1 MSDAA
6 KPKAAKIT
14 SARDFVKAH
23 AKPAAQADAETRG
36 TEKTAGQAFA
46 AIQDNPFFR
55 IMLDESASPQ
65 DKLDRVTQALT
76 FTDDRAR
83 ARENLAAFNAFK
95 EYLQFERK
103 RMAQEII
110 ALTDTEAFGE
120 LKQVFEDINTALMTF
135 EERIGP
141 LTDIVDAVYTL
152 RMNGVTFDI
161 FQELLRER
169 EDAKQ
174 RAGKKAVLRE
184 QMLDLEDN
192 IRALKAENGFLKDDR
207 SFFGFGGVKKT
218 AQDKMAQN
226 EVALAA
232 DTKKLQGIL
241 AEMKA
246 LDADAPQSAQYA
258 EFAAEKAK
266 LKELLDI
273 TSEEHKAR
281 QEALVKSAQDFIDT
295 TEARVSSVLGHFNG
309 MNGQIENLDE
319 ANFTMRSMYA
329 ILSDATKEVD
339 TRNEA
344 RREEIRKSIEAA
356 GSDLEK
362 LGQERLERDINA
374 YISNL
379 GRSSVDTTAVLA
391 ELTASGHRIHSM
403 KEANEQQVAKTRQ
416 LHTSGV
422 AGVADQLST
431 VLQAVSAAAL
441 GESSEA
447 AKISLERM
455 NRTTAELGQR
465 EVIRVALGTKEINQ
479 NLSNALSEL
488 SEYGETIRAA
498 TSITREGLSET
509 RSLLAQIE
517 RQTAETQA
525 AVKESLSV
533 AADVAGGKG
542 GTRSPAP
549 EETAR
554 EAEDRQAPP
563 NPFGLGRS
571 REGS

>member
-1 MSDAA
+1 MSDSSSA
-6 KPKAAKIT
+6 KKAKIT
-14 SARDFVKAH
+14 SAKDFIASQTTPQ
-23 AKPAAQADAETRG
+23 AKVEAEAKG
-36 TEKTAGQAFA
+36 TQQTTAKTHA
-46 AIQDNPFFR
+46 AIQDNPFFK
-55 IMLDESASPQ
+55 IMLDDAATPQ
-65 DKLDRVTQALT
+65 EKLERVTKALT
-76 FTDDRAR
+76 FTDNRAE
-83 ARENLAAFNAFK
+83 AKANLEAFNAFK

-120 LKQVFEDINTALMTF
+120 LKQVFEDINTALLTF
-135 EERIGP
+135 EDKIGP

-161 FQELLRER
+161 FQELLQER
-169 EDAKQ
+169 EDE
-174 RAGKKAVLRE
+174 KKREKEKATLRE
-184 QMLDLEDN
+184 EIEQVEQD
-192 IRALKAENGFLKDDR
+192 IRAMKAENGFLKEDR
-207 SFFGFGGVKKT
+207 SFFGFGGIKQT

-226 EVALAA
+226 DVAIDDA
-232 DTKKLQGIL
+232 TRNVQKIKTRI
-241 AEMKA
+241 AELSQKH
-246 LDADAPQSAQYA
+246 PESEKFA
-258 EFAAEKAK
+258 EFAEEKAK

-281 QEALVKSAQDFIDT
+281 QEALVSAAQDFINT
-295 TEARVSSVLGHFNG
+295 TESRVSSVLGHFDK
-309 MNGQIENLDE
+309 MNGQIDNLDE

-329 ILSDATKEVD
+329 ILNDATKEVD
-339 TRNEA
+339 TANEA
-344 RREEIRKSIEAA
+344 RRAEIQEKIASAE
-356 GSDLEK
+356 SDLEK

-374 YISNL
+374 YVANL
-379 GRSSVDTTAVLA
+379 GRSSVDTTSVLA

-455 NRTTAELGQR
+455 NRTTSELGQR
-465 EVIRVALGTKEINQ
+465 EVIRVALGTKEINAE
-479 NLSNALSEL
+479 LSSALSEL

-509 RSLLAQIE
+509 KSLLAEIE
-517 RQTAETQA
+517 RKTAETQA

-533 AADVAGGKG
+533 AADVTGGKG
-542 GTRSPAP
+542 GVRSPSS
-549 EETAR
+549 EEVAE
-554 EAEDRQAPP
+554 EADARQAPP
-563 NPFGLGRS
+563 NPFNI
-571 REGS
+571 GSS

>member
-1 MSDAA
+1 MSDASSA
-6 KPKAAKIT
+6 KKAKIT
-14 SARDFVKAH
+14 SAKDFIASQTTPQ
-23 AKPAAQADAETRG
+23 AKVEAEAKG
-36 TEKTAGQAFA
+36 TQQTTAKTHA
-46 AIQDNPFFR
+46 AIQDNPFFK
-55 IMLDESASPQ
+55 IMLDDAATPQ
-65 DKLDRVTQALT
+65 EKLERVTKALT
-76 FTDDRAR
+76 FTDNRAE
-83 ARENLAAFNAFK
+83 AKANLEAFNAFK

-120 LKQVFEDINTALMTF
+120 LKQVFEDINTALLTF
-135 EERIGP
+135 EDKIGP

-161 FQELLRER
+161 FQELLQER
-169 EDAKQ
+169 EDE
-174 RAGKKAVLRE
+174 KKREKEKAQLRE
-184 QMLDLEDN
+184 EMEQVEHD
-192 IRALKAENGFLKDDR
+192 IRAMKAENGFLKEDR
-207 SFFGFGGVKKT
+207 SFFGFGGIKQT

-226 EVALAA
+226 DVAI
-232 DTKKLQGIL
+232 D
-241 AEMKA
+241 
-246 LDADAPQSAQYA
+246 DATRKVQNIKTRITELSQKHPESEKFA
-258 EFAAEKAK
+258 EFAEEKAK

-281 QEALVKSAQDFIDT
+281 QEALVSSAQDFINT
-295 TEARVSSVLGHFNG
+295 TESRVSSVLGHFDR
-309 MNGQIENLDE
+309 MNGQIDNLDE

-329 ILSDATKEVD
+329 ILNDATKEVD
-339 TRNEA
+339 TANEA
-344 RREEIRKSIEAA
+344 RRAEIQAKIASAE
-356 GSDLEK
+356 SDLEK

-374 YISNL
+374 YVANL
-379 GRSSVDTTAVLA
+379 GRSSVDTTSVLA

-455 NRTTAELGQR
+455 NRTTSELGQR
-465 EVIRVALGTKEINQ
+465 EVIRVALGTKEINAE
-479 NLSNALSEL
+479 LSSALSEL

-509 RSLLAQIE
+509 KSLLAEIE
-517 RQTAETQA
+517 RKTAETQA

-533 AADVAGGKG
+533 AADVTGGKG
-542 GTRSPAP
+542 GVRSPSSEEVA
-549 EETAR
+549 EETDA
-554 EAEDRQAPP
+554 RQAPP
-563 NPFGLGRS
+563 NPFNLGS
-571 REGS
+571 S

>member
-1 MSDAA
+1 MSDASSA
-6 KPKAAKIT
+6 KKAKIT
-14 SARDFVKAH
+14 SAKDFIASQTTPQ
-23 AKPAAQADAETRG
+23 AKVEAEAKG
-36 TEKTAGQAFA
+36 TQQTTAKTHA
-46 AIQDNPFFR
+46 AIQDNPFFK
-55 IMLDESASPQ
+55 IMLDDAATPQ
-65 DKLDRVTQALT
+65 EKLERVTKALT
-76 FTDDRAR
+76 FTDNRAE
-83 ARENLAAFNAFK
+83 AKANLEAFNAFK

-120 LKQVFEDINTALMTF
+120 LKQVFEDINTALLTF
-135 EERIGP
+135 EDKIGP

-161 FQELLRER
+161 FQELLQER
-169 EDAKQ
+169 EDE
-174 RAGKKAVLRE
+174 KKREKEKAQLRE
-184 QMLDLEDN
+184 EMEQVEHD
-192 IRALKAENGFLKDDR
+192 IRAMKAENGFLKEDR
-207 SFFGFGGVKKT
+207 SFFGFGGIKQT

-226 EVALAA
+226 DVAITKA
-232 DTKKLQGIL
+232 DDKLRG
-241 AEMKA
+241 MKTRITE
-246 LDADAPQSAQYA
+246 LSQKHPESEKFA
-258 EFAAEKAK
+258 EFAEEKAK

-281 QEALVKSAQDFIDT
+281 QEALVSSAQDFINT
-295 TEARVSSVLGHFNG
+295 TESRVSSVLGHFDR
-309 MNGQIENLDE
+309 MNGQIDNLDE

-329 ILSDATKEVD
+329 ILNDATKEVD
-339 TRNEA
+339 TANEA
-344 RREEIRKSIEAA
+344 RRAEIQAKIASAE
-356 GSDLEK
+356 SDLEK

-374 YISNL
+374 YVANL
-379 GRSSVDTTAVLA
+379 GRSSVDTTSVLA

-455 NRTTAELGQR
+455 NRTTSELGQR
-465 EVIRVALGTKEINQ
+465 EVIRVALGTKEINAE
-479 NLSNALSEL
+479 LSSALSEL

-509 RSLLAQIE
+509 KSLLAEIE
-517 RQTAETQA
+517 RKTAETQA

-533 AADVAGGKG
+533 AADVTGGKG
-542 GTRSPAP
+542 GTRAP
-549 EETAR
+549 SSEEVAE
-554 EAEDRQAPP
+554 EADARQAPP
-563 NPFGLGRS
+563 NPFNLGS
-571 REGS
+571 S

>member
-6 KPKAAKIT
+6 KPKKIT
-14 SARDFVKAH
+14 SAKDFITSQTTPS
-23 AKPAAQADAETRG
+23 AKVEAESKGAEQAVARPH
-36 TEKTAGQAFA
+36 A
-46 AIQDNPFFR
+46 AIQDNPFFK

-65 DKLDRVTQALT
+65 DKLARVTQTLT
-76 FTDDRAR
+76 FTDDRAQAR
-83 ARENLAAFNAFK
+83 ANLEAFNAFK

-120 LKQVFEDINTALMTF
+120 LKQVFEDINTALLTF
-135 EERIGP
+135 EDKIGP

-161 FQELLRER
+161 FQELLQER
-169 EDAKQ
+169 EDE
-174 RAGKKAVLRE
+174 KKREKEKAQLRE
-184 QMLDLEDN
+184 EMEQLEHD
-192 IRALKAENGFLKDDR
+192 IRAMKAENGFLKEDR
-207 SFFGFGGVKKT
+207 SLFGFGGIKQS
-218 AQDKMAQN
+218 AQEKMAQN
-226 EVALAA
+226 DVAIERATEKVQQMTARTAELS
-232 DTKKLQGIL
+232 KKHP
-241 AEMKA
+241 ESEKF
-246 LDADAPQSAQYA
+246 A
-258 EFAAEKAK
+258 EFAEEKAK

-273 TSEEHKAR
+273 TSEEHKTR
-281 QEALVKSAQDFIDT
+281 QEALVASAQDFINT
-295 TEARVSSVLGHFNG
+295 TEQRVSSVLGHFG
-309 MNGQIENLDE
+309 KMNGQIDNLDE

-329 ILSDATKEVD
+329 ILNDATKDVD
-339 TRNEA
+339 AANEA
-344 RREEIRKSIEAA
+344 RRAEIQTAIANAS
-356 GSDLEK
+356 SDLEK

-374 YISNL
+374 YVANL
-379 GRSSVDTTAVLA
+379 GRSSVDTTSVLA

-403 KEANEQQVAKTRQ
+403 KEANEQQVAKTRA

-455 NRTTAELGQR
+455 QKTTSELGQR
-465 EVIRVALGTKEINQ
+465 EVIRVALGTKEINAD
-479 NLSNALSEL
+479 LSNALSEL

-509 RSLLAQIE
+509 RDLLAQIE

-533 AADVAGGKG
+533 AADVTGGKG
-542 GTRSPAP
+542 GVRSPAP
-549 EETAR
+549 EEVAA
-554 EAEDRQAPP
+554 EAEARQAPP
-563 NPFGLGRS
+563 NPFGLGQS
-571 REGS
+571 